1 MKTTNILFQEILTVN
16 ISTIRKKS
24 IKLKEELFKI
34 IQIFTKKI
42 ENTQHVCSD
51 MCICSNH

>member
-34 IQIFTKKI
+34 IQIFTKK
-42 ENTQHVCSD
+42 N
-51 MCICSNH
+51 